1 MRAGEEAFAA
11 LRMDVYARADFIIDD
26 EDGEFYSLEMNALP
40 GMTAASLLP
49 RPQKPQASSTTNYAN
64 ASLKNL

>member
-40 GMTAASLLP
+40 QVCFRRL
-49 RPQKPQASSTTNYAN
+49 QKPLASSTTNYAN